1 MPTQG
6 FHRIKAPNPETF
18 FSHRDHSHSFRG
30 SFIGVVILLASLVSL
45 GIYLKWAHEGRKEVG
60 ISTFVLYMK

>member
-1 MPTQG
+1 MPAQG

-30 SFIGVVILLASLVSL
+30 SLLGVVILLASLVSL
-45 GIYLKWAHEGRKEVG
+45 GIYLKLAHEGRKEVG
-60 ISTFVLYMK
+60 ISS